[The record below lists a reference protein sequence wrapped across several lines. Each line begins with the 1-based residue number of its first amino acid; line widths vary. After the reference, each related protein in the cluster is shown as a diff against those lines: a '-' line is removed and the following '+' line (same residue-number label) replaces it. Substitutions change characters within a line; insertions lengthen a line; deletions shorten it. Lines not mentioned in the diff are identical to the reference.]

1 MKQDRLLFQTTAFRV
16 VRFVDPLRADFWRA
30 LFPLKVHVDQS
41 EWLRS
46 APMLKLGVRAEGL
59 VSGKTPRVHARGL
72 V

>member
-1 MKQDRLLFQTTAFRV
+1 MKQARLLFQSTAFRV

-30 LFPLKVHVDQS
+30 LLRHVRQS